1 MVYNIFIINIS
12 DIIINIYYIVYNSEN
27 IDEFYLNLY
36 IYRIFCIIKK
46 YHKNNYYDMIKKVDI
61 ILNELC
67 IYLENI
73 ILDNKSKNRIE
84 IKKLEKEY
92 RKLIKRSNKDIEKYI
107 NTLKKRHN

>member
-1 MVYNIFIINIS
+1 MFHNIFTINIS
-12 DIIINIYYIVYNSEN
+12 DIIINIYCIVYNSEN

-46 YHKNNYYDMIKKVDI
+46 NHKSKYYNIVKKVDI

-67 IYLENI
+67 IYLEDI
-73 ILDNKSKNRIE
+73 IIDNKYKNRIE
-84 IKKLEKEY
+84 IKKVEKEY

-107 NTLKKRHN
+107 NILLK

>member
-1 MVYNIFIINIS
+1 MVYNIFFININ
-12 DIIINIYYIVYNSEN
+12 DIIINIYYIIYNSEN
-27 IDEFYLNLY
+27 IDEFYLNLC

-46 YHKNNYYDMIKKVDI
+46 NHKIKYYDMIKKVDI

-73 ILDNKSKNRIE
+73 VLENKYKNRIE

-92 RKLIKRSNKDIEKYI
+92 RKLIKRRNKDIEKYI
-107 NTLKKRHN
+107 NVLKK